1 MNQRARLSLLVT
13 QIFIAGLMFALFGR
27 LFYLQIAAG
36 PTYRDA
42 ALSIQSRDVVTPANR
57 GFIVDSSGVPL
68 ALNKVGLAVTVDRT
82 KIDKLSDKGESVI
95 QDLVKLLGLDF
106 ADVWQRTRLCG
117 ELPKGQKAGCWTGS
131 RFQPISITKEADP
144 QIALKIVELSDRYP
158 GISATPVAIRN
169 YPETLGTNAG
179 HVLGYVGPLT
189 EEDLSGA
196 SGRSYFRSESIG
208 KAGLEIK
215 YDEYL
220 RGIPGIKTLIVDRK
234 EAVTTTSKNTK
245 PTAGNHLVTSLDVRI
260 QSAAELALNDAVK
273 RARASGYRADGGAA
287 VVMDVRNG
295 QVLALASNPTF
306 DPNAFE
312 RGLTVKQASNLFSEK
327 AGVPALNR
335 ALQSLYAPGSTFK
348 VVSLIA
354 AKDAGYSLKA
364 NYACPSEFQVGNRA
378 FQNFESKSRG
388 TLSMKRA
395 IAVSCDTIWYKIAYD
410 EWVRDGGLRPKS
422 NPNDYFF
429 NAAKKFQMGQKTG
442 IDLPSESAGRLANR
456 EWRKN
461 WYAQNKDYYCNY
473 KDRAPKASQTA
484 FLLQLA
490 RENCLDGDKIR
501 AGDAVNFSIGQG
513 DTVITPIKLAQMYA
527 AIANGGT
534 IWKPTVAK
542 AIVKTDGTV
551 LKTFSPE
558 KLGNLGEDQAT
569 LSFLQDALH
578 EVTISGTSAGV
589 FASFPIPTSGKTGT
603 AQVFGKNPN
612 GSAKSDTSWYAGY
625 APTNNP
631 RYVAVMMV
639 SQGGFGAGTSGL
651 GVRKI
656 FETIF
661 GVQGGKVNP
670 ELQVFPEGMPPTKL
684 PRISPATKPKPSILA
699 PGTTGQQAPAT
710 PSPQAKV
717 KSKVKA
723 QR

>member
-131 RFQPISITKEADP
+131 RFQPIPITKEADP

-335 ALQSLYAPGSTFK
+335 ALQGLYAPGSTFK
-348 VVSLIA
+348 AVSLIA

-378 FQNFESKSRG
+378 FQNFESKSQG

-442 IDLPSESAGRLANR
+442 IDLPSESSGRLANR

-710 PSPQAKV
+710 PSPQTKV